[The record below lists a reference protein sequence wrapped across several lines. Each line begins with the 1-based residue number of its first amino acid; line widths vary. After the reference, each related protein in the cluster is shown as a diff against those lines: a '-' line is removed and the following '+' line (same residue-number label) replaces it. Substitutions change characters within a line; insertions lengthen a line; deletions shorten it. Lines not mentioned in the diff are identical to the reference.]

1 MKRLI
6 LLPMTVTITAL
17 VVTVF
22 SYSIAEGK
30 DSKSI
35 KPRVIYGTDD
45 RLDIYQV
52 TEAKSLQLASSTVA
66 LIRSDDLIVK
76 NSDTFTISTSSY
88 SSNYNLCQEEPFYDQ
103 RTAAFCS
110 GFLVA
115 PDIIV
120 TAGHCVTSEQSCKNT
135 SFVFDF
141 ALKRQGEHPTEAR
154 KEDVYNCQSL
164 IATKAVNNGADYA
177 VIKLDRPVINRQPL
191 EIRRS
196 GQSAVG
202 DALTVIGHPAGL
214 PTKVSGGAQVR
225 SLKSGFLVANLDTYG
240 GNSGSAVF
248 NDRTGEVEGILVRG
262 EVDYTYKGNCMV
274 SNVCTDSGCRG
285 EDVTYI
291 SEVLQFL
298 Q

>member
-17 VVTVF
+17 IVTVF

-66 LIRSDDLIVK
+66 LIRSDDLTVK

-88 SSNYNLCQEEPFYDQ
+88 ASTYNLCQEEPFYDQ

-141 ALKRQGEHPTEAR
+141 AVKSRGENPSEAR
-154 KEDVYNCQSL
+154 KDDVYNCQRL
-164 IATKAVNNGADYA
+164 IATKAVSNGADYA
-177 VIKLDRPVINRQPL
+177 VIKLDRAVTNRQPL
-191 EIRRS
+191 EIRRT

-214 PTKVSGGAQVR
+214 PTKVSGGAKVR

-274 SNVCTDSGCRG
+274 SNVCTEGGCRG

>member
-154 KEDVYNCQSL
+154 KRRCLQL
-164 IATKAVNNGADYA
+164 P
-177 VIKLDRPVINRQPL
+177 KLDCDKSGKQ
-191 EIRRS
+191 RRRLCGHKTRSPSNKPSAS
-196 GQSAVG
+196 GNS
-202 DALTVIGHPAGL
+202 
-214 PTKVSGGAQVR
+214 QVR
-225 SLKSGFLVANLDTYG
+225 TVSSGRCAHGYR
-240 GNSGSAVF
+240 SSR
-248 NDRTGEVEGILVRG
+248 RT
-262 EVDYTYKGNCMV
+262 
-274 SNVCTDSGCRG
+274 SH
-285 EDVTYI
+285 
-291 SEVLQFL
+291 
-298 Q
+298 